1 MSAPNDF
8 SRRFFADF
16 IASRIKARGMEKD
29 GSRSPRRPGT
39 VNANNPPRTV
49 SEPASAESRP
59 AATGSDPAIPC
70 FPA

>member
-29 GSRSPRRPGT
+29 GIPIASPTRHRQCEHSTSNGQ
-39 VNANNPPRTV
+39 
-49 SEPASAESRP
+49 
-59 AATGSDPAIPC
+59 
-70 FPA
+70 